1 MGITASKCTVIAD
14 SAGNAH
20 RARILTKL
28 AFFTQRVIA
37 CRKYGRCCDLARWD
51 NVSRIPLPVSKP
63 LGVLPITCKPQT
75 TPSVPL
81 WAPTSPFL
89 LIFFHDLIQHSKT
102 VCNARDV
109 TYMAPSHN
117 LLMISSNVNFGA
129 LISRNQSA
137 QLQILTENQREQ

>member
-1 MGITASKCTVIAD
+1 MGITASKCTVIEINAAD

-63 LGVLPITCKPQT
+63 LGVLPITCEPQT

-117 LLMISSNVNFGA
+117 LLMISSHVILGLSSPA
-129 LISRNQSA
+129 ISPPNSKY
-137 QLQILTENQREQ
+137 